1 LKWKLTLPVC
11 VVCVQYSDTG
21 LFGIYAVADPTT
33 LNNLTYAMVKS
44 LSRFSN
50 SVDEALLAEAKNQL
64 KMNMLAHLDGSTV
77 IAEDI
82 GRQMLTYKRRLHPT
96 EMLARI
102 DAVDAAQIKQTARR
116 FFYDRDHA
124 LAAIGPIWELPD
136 YNWIRS
142 RSASL
147 FV

>member
-1 LKWKLTLPVC
+1 M
-11 VVCVQYSDTG
+11 
-21 LFGIYAVADPTT
+21 ADPTT

-44 LSRFSN
+44 LSAFSN
-50 SVDEALLAEAKNQL
+50 TVDEALLAEAKNQL
-64 KMNMLAHLDGSTV
+64 KMNMLSHLDGSTV

-82 GRQMLTYKRRLHPT
+82 GRQLLTYKRRLHPT
-96 EMLARI
+96 EVLARI

-116 FFYDRDHA
+116 YFYDRDHA

-142 RSASL
+142 RSATL